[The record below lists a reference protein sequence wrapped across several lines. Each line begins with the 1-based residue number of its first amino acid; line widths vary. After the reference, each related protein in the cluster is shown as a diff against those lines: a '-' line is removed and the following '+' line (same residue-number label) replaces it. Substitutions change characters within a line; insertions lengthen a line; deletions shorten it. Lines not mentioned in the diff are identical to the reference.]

1 MQRLASIWKGPPP
14 VLMAAICQGLA
25 FVLLGCAM
33 GIGGLATVLPGAAWL
48 ALQGCLSFGF
58 HKTLQAWL
66 FKAQIPVGKLW
77 FVTHLAMPFLIYI
90 QLFKSLP
97 AWFYPLGLM
106 ILLLFF
112 GGGLFTRVPLYNSN
126 RRAWKLVL
134 EQLPDRPIHFVDLGS
149 GLGGLLVYLAKN
161 RPESRFVGVESSPLV
176 WLLSWIRALRHPNI
190 HLRWGSL
197 WREDL
202 STFDIA
208 HAFLSPAP
216 MAALW
221 EKVAKEMR
229 ENSLLLSHSFEVPA
243 VEPAKAIPL
252 PDHEDRYLY
261 VYKPLASKIHHR

>member
-14 VLMAAICQGLA
+14 VLLAILCQSLI
-25 FVLLGCAM
+25 FILLGGVM
-33 GIGGLATVLPGAAWL
+33 GVGELANQLPGAAWL
-48 ALQGCLSFGF
+48 ALQGSLSFGL
-58 HKTLQAWL
+58 HKRLQGWL
-66 FKAQIPVGKLW
+66 FKSQIPVGKLW
-77 FVTHLAMPFLIYI
+77 FVLHLTVPFLVYI

-97 AWFYPLGLM
+97 AWFYPLGLL

-126 RRAWKLVL
+126 RKAWKLVL
-134 EQLPDRPIHFVDLGS
+134 EQLPDHPIQFVDLGS
-149 GLGGLLVYLAKN
+149 GLGGLLVYLATN

-190 HLRWGSL
+190 RLRWGSL

-202 STFDIA
+202 SAFDIA

-221 EKVAKEMR
+221 EKAAKEMR

-252 PDHEDRYLY
+252 PDHKDRYLY
-261 VYKPLASKIHHR
+261 VYKALPPKSHHC